1 MKIPFIV
8 TVLFMLASLAAH
20 FAPFPEKGD
29 GYFSPLRSAHGEENW
44 KKEFAEICGNTE
56 DSMKLSQDELKKL
69 IAGCDRLKPAI
80 EALEETPRKVYLKKL
95 QMCRG
100 LLLFVLESKEKK

>member
-1 MKIPFIV
+1 
-8 TVLFMLASLAAH
+8 
-20 FAPFPEKGD
+20 
-29 GYFSPLRSAHGEENW
+29 
-44 KKEFAEICGNTE
+44 
-56 DSMKLSQDELKKL
+56 MKLSQDDLKKP